1 VTTSPSPQGT
11 WDKVE
16 KTTSWCLQLVLAA
29 FIGSRLA
36 FAEWWPLPRIDFI
49 LSAIALL
56 LVLASFRYARHRR
69 GWRLW
74 IIGYASATQLVPMV
88 IREPVLLLPLL
99 GALIPVAILVGSLI
113 ALSKKGPTVRP
124 PQGS

>member
-1 VTTSPSPQGT
+1 VTTQSSPQGT

-16 KTTSWCLQLVLAA
+16 KTTNWCLQLVLAS

-36 FAEWWPLPRIDFI
+36 FAEWWPLPTIDFI

-56 LVLASFRYARHRR
+56 LVLASFRYARHHRS
-69 GWRLW
+69 WRLW
-74 IIGYASATQLVPMV
+74 VIGYASATQLVPMV

-99 GALIPVAILVGSLI
+99 GALIPVAILLGSLI
-113 ALSKKGPTVRP
+113 ALSRKGPSSD
-124 PQGS
+124 PQRGS